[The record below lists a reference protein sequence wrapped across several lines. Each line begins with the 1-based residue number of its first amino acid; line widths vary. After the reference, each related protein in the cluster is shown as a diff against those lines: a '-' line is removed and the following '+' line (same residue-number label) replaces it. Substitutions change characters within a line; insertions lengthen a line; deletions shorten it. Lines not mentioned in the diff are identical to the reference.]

1 MMECLITGVG
11 GWLEK
16 ILPGLVYDGFVHS
29 FDVFQVTREEA
40 AITEV
45 VDVTGI
51 ALGTCVDGLQ
61 GFVGE
66 G

>member
-1 MMECLITGVG
+1 MECLITGVAG
-11 GWLEK
+11 RLVK
-16 ILPGLVYDGFVHS
+16 ILPGLVYDGFVY
-29 FDVFQVTREEA
+29 FYDVFQVTSEEA

-45 VDVTGI
+45 VDVTGN